1 MSRKVFD
8 SNELAEL
15 DRIATA
21 TERIA
26 DALEELGR
34 LLNTSS
40 KNTSSIDEQ
49 HLNGKNEQPIK
60 EPPLLTDEEI
70 ADLFK

>member
-1 MSRKVFD
+1 MSRIVFD

-15 DRIATA
+15 DCIATA

-34 LLNTSS
+34 LLNASS
-40 KNTSSIDEQ
+40 KNISSIDEQ

-60 EPPLLTDEEI
+60 EPLLTGEDI
-70 ADLFK
+70 ADFFK